1 MASWQPDRLRPQAAT
16 TMPHQASL
24 VPYGPLS
31 LQPDLPRVER
41 APARAAVAVPALPML
56 TPQRY
61 EPQAGRGTRLAGV
74 VVLALHLL
82 GIWAIMHITPMREAV
97 HKLAP
102 LVVSIVNA
110 PQRSEPP
117 KPLPLPPPPQAR
129 LQQLE
134 PATLIPVF
142 QVNAA
147 AAPNTATPLAAVA
160 AQAAAATPQPSEPV
174 TAVAVQPPQPPSPK
188 QIAASAVRYLVAP
201 PVEVPML
208 SRRAGESGVVLLRV
222 LVDAQGLPKQILL
235 HKSSGFARLD
245 EQALAAMRQAR
256 FKPQTEN
263 GQAIEW
269 FVIAPLSYE
278 LER

>member
-1 MASWQPDRLRPQAAT
+1 MPSWQPDRLRPQAAT
-16 TMPHQASL
+16 TMPQASL
-24 VPYGPLS
+24 APYGPMS
-31 LQPDLPRVER
+31 LQPDPPRVER
-41 APARAAVAVPALPML
+41 APARAVAAALPALPML
-56 TPQRY
+56 TPLRY

-82 GIWAIMHITPMREAV
+82 GIWAIMHIAPMREAV

-102 LVVSIVNA
+102 LVVSIVSA
-110 PQRSEPP
+110 PRRTEPP

-147 AAPNTATPLAAVA
+147 AAPS
-160 AQAAAATPQPSEPV
+160 AAATQAAPPTPAATSQPSEPV
-174 TAVAVQPPQPPSPK
+174 SAVAVQPLQPPAPK

>member
-1 MASWQPDRLRPQAAT
+1 
-16 TMPHQASL
+16 
-24 VPYGPLS
+24 LS
-31 LQPDLPRVER
+31 LQPDLLRVER
-41 APARAAVAVPALPML
+41 APARAAASPAAVQTLAPMF
-56 TPQRY
+56 TPLRY
-61 EPQAGRGTRLAGV
+61 EPEAGRGTRLAGT

-82 GIWAIMHITPMREAV
+82 GIWALMHLTPVREAV

-102 LVVSIVNA
+102 LVVSIFST
-110 PQRSEPP
+110 PQRTEPP
-117 KPLPLPPPPQAR
+117 KPLPLPPPPQAH
-129 LQQLE
+129 LQPTE

-147 AAPNTATPLAAVA
+147 AAPNAAAPLAALSTP
-160 AQAAAATPQPSEPV
+160 ATTLQPSEPV
-174 TAVAVQPPQPPSPK
+174 TAVAVQPPQPPAPK

-222 LVDAQGLPKQILL
+222 LVDTQGLPKQILL

-245 EQALAAMRQAR
+245 EQALTAMRQAR

>member
-1 MASWQPDRLRPQAAT
+1 
-16 TMPHQASL
+16 
-24 VPYGPLS
+24 
-31 LQPDLPRVER
+31 
-41 APARAAVAVPALPML
+41 ML
-56 TPQRY
+56 TPLRY
-61 EPQAGRGTRLAGV
+61 EPEAGRGSRLAGMA
-74 VVLALHLL
+74 VLALHLL
-82 GIWAIMHITPMREAV
+82 GIWALMYITPVREAV

-102 LVVSIVNA
+102 LVVSIVST
-110 PQRSEPP
+110 PQRTEPP

-134 PATLIPVF
+134 PAALIPVF

-147 AAPNTATPLAAVA
+147 ATPNAAAPLAAQPVP
-160 AQAAAATPQPSEPV
+160 AATPQPSEPI
-174 TAVAVQPPQPPSPK
+174 TAVAVQPPQPPAPR

-208 SRRAGESGVVLLRV
+208 SRRAGETGVVLLRV
-222 LVDAQGLPKQILL
+222 LVDTQGLPKQILL

-245 EQALAAMRQAR
+245 EQALGAMRQAR

-278 LER
+278 LDR